1 MAASATAKAEIW
13 ASVLRFAVL
22 APLLRL
28 SNSHTAA
35 KRKKP
40 GAFAPGFAASVNC
53 ADERGGQRSGSHL
66 GALGSLFGW
75 AAAEE
80 GKMSAAV
87 RYLFSGLYATA
98 NTTSV
103 MAMLGSI

>member
-1 MAASATAKAEIW
+1 MTERKYIEGH
-13 ASVLRFAVL
+13 VL

-53 ADERGGQRSGSHL
+53 ADERGRS
-66 GALGSLFGW
+66 ALGIPFGR
-75 AAAEE
+75 AGIA
-80 GKMSAAV
+80 
-87 RYLFSGLYATA
+87 L
-98 NTTSV
+98 
-103 MAMLGSI
+103 